1 MNMKHDIYIITLICF
16 LLMVNHKCTSPVAV
30 VSDADGNRYS
40 TVVIGEQEWMVENLK
55 TTHYNDGTPIA
66 NVQDVTTWRN
76 VDEPAFVWYENDSIN
91 KEPFG
96 ALYNWHAVGNH
107 KGLCP
112 EGWRVASDEDWK
124 ELEKL
129 LGMTPYQ
136 IEGTGLRGANE
147 GAKLK
152 EVGNENWAS
161 PNEGAS
167 DEFGLSIIPSG
178 RRDSSGRF
186 YDKSEGS
193 TIWTS
198 SETSASSANYRHFAN
213 SITTIGRNPGGDKKF
228 GLAVRCI
235 RAK

>member
-1 MNMKHDIYIITLICF
+1 MKIKHDIYIITLICF
-16 LLMVNHKCTSPVAV
+16 LSTVNHKCASPEEV

-40 TVVIGEQEWMVENLK
+40 TVVIGEQEWLVENLK

-66 NVQDVTTWRN
+66 NVPDVTNWRN
-76 VDEPAFVWYENDSIN
+76 VDEPAYVWYENDSIN

-96 ALYNWHAVGNH
+96 ALYNWHAVGNP
-107 KGLCP
+107 KGICP
-112 EGWRVASDEDWK
+112 QGWRVASDEDWK

-129 LGMTPYQ
+129 LGMTSDQ
-136 IEGTGLRGANE
+136 IEGTGLRGATE

-152 EVGNENWAS
+152 EVGTGNWVS

-186 YDKSEGS
+186 YDIGEGS

-198 SETSASSANYRHFAN
+198 SETSASSAYYRHFAN
-213 SITTIGRNPGGDKKF
+213 SITTIGRNPEGDKKF

>member
-1 MNMKHDIYIITLICF
+1 MKMKHDLYIISLMCL
-16 LLMVNHKCTSPVAV
+16 LLMVSQNCTSPETV
-30 VSDADGNRYS
+30 VRDADGNRYR

-66 NVQDVTTWRN
+66 NVQDVTNWRN
-76 VDEPAFVWYENDSIN
+76 VDAPAYVWYENDSIN
-91 KEPFG
+91 KEPYG
-96 ALYNWHAVGNH
+96 ALYNWHAVGNS

-112 EGWRVASDEDWK
+112 AGWRVASDEDWK
-124 ELEKL
+124 VLEQL
-129 LGMTPYQ
+129 LGMAPEQ

-152 EVGNENWAS
+152 EAGTTKWES

-167 DEFGLSIIPSG
+167 DDLGLNVIPSG

-186 YDKSEGS
+186 YDKGTGS

-198 SETSASSANYRHFAN
+198 SETSASSAYYRHFAN
-213 SITTIGRNPGGDKKF
+213 NVTTIGRNPGGDKKF